1 MKTTMY
7 AIIKKDFRGLAANRR
22 LFIALLIVPLILT
35 IVLPSIF
42 LITIHF
48 IPDDPDIMRLLD
60 LLPETSR
67 MDSLELTL
75 SSMILNYILPVFF
88 LVIPIMTASIMA
100 ASAFVGEKER
110 HTLETLLYCPLTLK
124 QIFRA
129 KVWASFLLSMLVSLI
144 TFVAMFL
151 VIETELFFLM
161 GRLLLPS
168 ISWLVVLLLVSPAIS
183 LIAVTLIVRGSAKAQ
198 SVEESQQVAV
208 FLLLPLLLLIVGQ
221 FTGVLL
227 MNVWI
232 LLGLGVVCAV
242 LAWILLQNLWGGSL
256 MKNFYNKERLDK
268 ARYSDVSSLPFIQLV
283 SPIILTQPNI
293 TFFACH
299 SW

>member
-75 SSMILNYILPVFF
+75 SSMILNYNLPVFF

-161 GRLLLPS
+161 GRLLLPDRKS
-168 ISWLVVLLLVSPAIS
+168 VV
-183 LIAVTLIVRGSAKAQ
+183 
-198 SVEESQQVAV
+198 
-208 FLLLPLLLLIVGQ
+208 
-221 FTGVLL
+221 
-227 MNVWI
+227 
-232 LLGLGVVCAV
+232 
-242 LAWILLQNLWGGSL
+242 
-256 MKNFYNKERLDK
+256 
-268 ARYSDVSSLPFIQLV
+268 
-283 SPIILTQPNI
+283 
-293 TFFACH
+293 
-299 SW
+299 